1 MMYIV
6 RTLVNFFAI
15 SFLMALV
22 ATLLFANFATQ
33 MLVCAAPFLVWGV
46 IAAGILKLCG
56 VF

>member
-1 MMYIV
+1 MYIV